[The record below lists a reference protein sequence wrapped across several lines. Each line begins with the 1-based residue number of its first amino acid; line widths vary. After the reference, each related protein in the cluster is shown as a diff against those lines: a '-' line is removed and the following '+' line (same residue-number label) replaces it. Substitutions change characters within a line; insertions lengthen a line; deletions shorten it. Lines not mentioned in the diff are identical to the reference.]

1 MNMILKNV
9 IISIIAVVAGLYV
22 GGSFNMDL
30 INISGSIIAPPE
42 GAIMT
47 TTEGL
52 KEALHLFQPKH
63 FLMPFLAHALGTL
76 FGAFITAL
84 IVLKH
89 KIWFALVIGC
99 AFLIGGVMMVFMLPS
114 PVWFT
119 VVDLSLA
126 YIPMAYLGGRFAI
139 KITSLRDVVEEII
152 EDEKEEVL
160 DSDLDDIENEEK

>member
-1 MNMILKNV
+1 MEEQINNLNV
-9 IISIIAVVAGLYV
+9 GQVNNIEV
-22 GGSFNMDL
+22 GQKKFY
-30 INISGSIIAPPE
+30 
-42 GAIMT
+42 
-47 TTEGL
+47 
-52 KEALHLFQPKH
+52 QR
-63 FLMPFLAHALGTL
+63 
-76 FGAFITAL
+76 
-84 IVLKH
+84 
-89 KIWFALVIGC
+89 IWFALVIGC